1 MKLFNRKTK
10 HQQEMTRIIEL
21 LHTELE
27 SVYAMLRESKK
38 SNVPVVNHPNLQLDR
53 HTKPW
58 AMFEDKRLIEL
69 KTKGFHNNAIAKDL
83 RRTNGSVEQRLMRLR
98 KEGKL

>member
-10 HQQEMTRIIEL
+10 HQQEMTQIIEL
-21 LHTELE
+21 LHKELE
-27 SVYAMLRESKK
+27 SVYAMLRESEK
-38 SNVPVVNHPNLQLDR
+38 SNVPVVNQPNLQLDR

-69 KTKGFHNNAIAKDL
+69 KNKGFHNNAIAKDL

-98 KEGKL
+98 KDGKL

>member
-10 HQQEMTRIIEL
+10 HQQEMIQIIEL
-21 LHTELE
+21 LHKELE
-27 SVYAMLRESKK
+27 SVYAMLRESEK

-69 KTKGFHNNAIAKDL
+69 KNKGFHNNAIAKNL

>member
-1 MKLFNRKTK
+1 MKLFRNKTQLK
-10 HQQEMTRIIEL
+10 EMTWVIEL

-27 SVYAMLRESKK
+27 SVYAMLRESEK

-58 AMFEDKRLIEL
+58 AMFEDKRLVEL
-69 KTKGFHNNAIAKDL
+69 KKNGINNTAIAKEL
-83 RRTNGSVEQRLMRLR
+83 KRTTGSVEQRLIRLR

>member
-1 MKLFNRKTK
+1 MKLFRNKT
-10 HQQEMTRIIEL
+10 QLEEMNRIIKL

-27 SVYAMLRESKK
+27 SVYAMLRESGK
-38 SNVPVVNHPNLQLDR
+38 SNVPVVNHPKLQLDR

-58 AMFEDKRLIEL
+58 AMFEDKRLVEL
-69 KTKGFHNNAIAKDL
+69 KKKGMNNTAIAKDL
-83 RRTNGSVEQRLMRLR
+83 KRTTGSVEQRLIRLR

>member
-1 MKLFNRKTK
+1 MN
-10 HQQEMTRIIEL
+10 RIIKL

-27 SVYAMLRESKK
+27 SVYAMLRESEK

-69 KTKGFHNNAIAKDL
+69 KKKGMNNTAIARDL
-83 RRTNGSVEQRLMRLR
+83 KRTTGSVEQRLIGLR
-98 KEGKL
+98 KAGKL

>member
-10 HQQEMTRIIEL
+10 HQQEMVQIIEL
-21 LHTELE
+21 LHKELE
-27 SVYAMLRESKK
+27 SVYAMLRESEK
-38 SNVPVVNHPNLQLDR
+38 SNVSVVNYPNLQLNR

-58 AMFEDKRLIEL
+58 AMFEDKRLVEL
-69 KTKGFHNNAIAKDL
+69 KQKGMNNTDIAKDL
-83 RRTNGSVEQRLMRLR
+83 KRTTGSVEQRLIRMR

>member
-1 MKLFNRKTK
+1 MKLFRKKTK
-10 HQQEMTRIIEL
+10 QDQEMTRIIEL

-27 SVYAMLRESKK
+27 SVYAMLRESGK
-38 SNVPVVNHPNLQLDR
+38 SIVPVVNHPNLQLDR

-69 KTKGFHNNAIAKDL
+69 KNKGFHNNAIAKDL
-83 RRTNGSVEQRLMRLR
+83 KRTTGSVEQRLIRLR

>member
-1 MKLFNRKTK
+1 MKLFRKNT
-10 HQQEMTRIIEL
+10 QQEEMNRIIKL

-27 SVYAMLRESKK
+27 SVYAMLRESEK

-69 KTKGFHNNAIAKDL
+69 KKKGMNNTAIARDL
-83 RRTNGSVEQRLMRLR
+83 KRTTGSVEQRLIGLR
-98 KEGKL
+98 KAGKL